1 MNIESKLSINNIKR
15 NKNRDF
21 YTCISIVFCSMLIFM
36 FLLVSLSI
44 KNGINETINSEYND
58 FHFIVNDITQDDL
71 EKVKNK
77 EYVKK
82 IYIQKDNN
90 NIEKLEDFDN
100 NFNTKVNIYIKY
112 KNVNNSLKYSKDIIN
127 SIKNFNAKSLMFS
140 DKETKRKSENK
151 YKFNITNL
159 TLNGIINPTI
169 EITDNGTICRAEFNY
184 EPIIKLIIVVVIAV
198 FSVLSIIILYNAFL
212 ITIDERKREY
222 ATLNSIGATE
232 EQIIKIVFIE
242 ALIISIVGIVL
253 GFCFS
258 YLISKEII
266 INLNRILIDTGYS
279 IKLIINLKYILI
291 AMLIIMFNVFISAI
305 IPCVKASTTTTIQ
318 GIINN
323 NGIHRKKISPIEK
336 ISSIEGKVAIK
347 NMRRN
352 SSKYRIISI
361 LLIVCQ
367 VSFISISTYINY
379 EKKIANVIS
388 DYDIDAR
395 AQIDGDIDFNYKKVF
410 DDYKTNYDSTFSY
423 SDFEMR
429 GYKFLVEN
437 QDALTKD
444 ANYIEFKDGKKALNI
459 VLIKLNNNDYSNYIK
474 KINAKDGDSILYNV
488 QTIADI
494 KEDYTMKYE
503 ISKVFKNKK
512 DLKFDLVSIEENQNN
527 DERDETIADQET
539 KYNYDKVDNE
549 TLHQNIV
556 LTDILI
562 NGFKDIEKSYMCPMI
577 FVNET
582 TFSKIKES
590 IKLYT
595 EKNGKMINQFIWGVE
610 DSTLINIKSDK
621 LIKFSNYMSSYIST
635 HNIEESPVT
644 YFTLEKNQKTIYI
657 ELIQYALFIITVQ
670 IIIIG
675 IASAINVINASLQE
689 RKRDFYILNTIG
701 ATDRNIANILIKEC
715 IYTFIKATII
725 SIIIS
730 IPIIYFIKKNIT
742 KSISLYKT
750 LIPVGN
756 ITLFV
761 GGLFILS
768 LFITIMATKKITK
781 Y

>member
-1 MNIESKLSINNIKR
+1 
-15 NKNRDF
+15 
-21 YTCISIVFCSMLIFM
+21 
-36 FLLVSLSI
+36 
-44 KNGINETINSEYND
+44 
-58 FHFIVNDITQDDL
+58 
-71 EKVKNK
+71 
-77 EYVKK
+77 
-82 IYIQKDNN
+82 
-90 NIEKLEDFDN
+90 
-100 NFNTKVNIYIKY
+100 
-112 KNVNNSLKYSKDIIN
+112 
-127 SIKNFNAKSLMFS
+127 
-140 DKETKRKSENK
+140 
-151 YKFNITNL
+151 
-159 TLNGIINPTI
+159 
-169 EITDNGTICRAEFNY
+169 
-184 EPIIKLIIVVVIAV
+184 
-198 FSVLSIIILYNAFL
+198 
-212 ITIDERKREY
+212 
-222 ATLNSIGATE
+222 
-232 EQIIKIVFIE
+232 
-242 ALIISIVGIVL
+242 
-253 GFCFS
+253 
-258 YLISKEII
+258 
-266 INLNRILIDTGYS
+266 
-279 IKLIINLKYILI
+279 
-291 AMLIIMFNVFISAI
+291 MLIIMFNVFISAI

-323 NGIHRKKISPIEK
+323 NGIHRKKITPIEK

-512 DLKFDLVSIEENQNN
+512 NLKFDLVSIEENQNN

-621 LIKFSNYMSSYIST
+621 LIKFSNYISSYIST

-701 ATDRNIANILIKEC
+701 ATDQNIANILIKEC

-768 LFITIMATKKITK
+768 LVITIMATKKLTK